1 MEFLLY
7 RQFHRRNK
15 LMIELFEK
23 DNARYQFVV
32 DKLNLKD
39 YKLIENFPYKRE
51 TRYSKKVKEIKS
63 QTREAR
69 LEKLR
74 VLKEEFDKQK
84 VLFYEQRE
92 KVLKEIQEDIKK
104 LVIKPVIN
112 IKPKQQA
119 AEQSTE
125 QPLKKTP

>member
-1 MEFLLY
+1 
-7 RQFHRRNK
+7 
-15 LMIELFEK
+15 MIELFEK